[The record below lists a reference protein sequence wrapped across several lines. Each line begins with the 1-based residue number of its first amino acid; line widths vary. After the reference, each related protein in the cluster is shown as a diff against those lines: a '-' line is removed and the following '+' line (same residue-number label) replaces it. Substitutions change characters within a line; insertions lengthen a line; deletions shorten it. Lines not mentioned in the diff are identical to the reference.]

1 MLMPKRV
8 KYRKQQRGR
17 VKGKAKGGTLV
28 HFGDWGLKSLEPHW
42 ITSQQIEACRIAIM
56 RTLKRNGKIWIRIFP
71 DKPLTSKGIGVRM
84 GKGKGEVEGWAA
96 VVKPGKI
103 LFEIGGVDEKLAK
116 EALRLAA
123 AKLPVRTRVIARH
136 HIGGEL

>member
-123 AKLPVRTRVIARH
+123 AKLPIRTRVIARH